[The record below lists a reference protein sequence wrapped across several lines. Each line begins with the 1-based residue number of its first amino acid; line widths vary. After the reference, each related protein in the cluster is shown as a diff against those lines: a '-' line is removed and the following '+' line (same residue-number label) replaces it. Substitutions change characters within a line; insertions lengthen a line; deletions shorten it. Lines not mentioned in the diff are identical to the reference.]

1 MLQKL
6 AEKMRVSPAKMPS
19 NIVER
24 FGNSSGVTI
33 PMAIVANLSE
43 RLRAERFT
51 VCLAGFGVGLTWGS
65 MLLSLG
71 RLGFCESKDYP
82 NAIIEQR
89 SHG

>member
-6 AEKMRVSPAKMPS
+6 ADKMQVPHARMPS
-19 NIVER
+19 NVVEN

-33 PMAIVANLSE
+33 PMAIAFNLRE
-43 RLRAERFT
+43 RLLNERFM

-71 RLGFCESKDYP
+71 NLSFCDLIDYP
-82 NAIIEQR
+82 
-89 SHG
+89 